1 MTIKLNDLSDADMK
15 AVDSFIKTQKRFHDM
30 GWSMAE
36 ADKKRKANNVVSHPS
51 HYASGGIECKDAMA
65 AAMAP
70 GYDFDPMEGAEF
82 LRLTPMAFY
91 WWGCA
96 FKYLW
101 RWDKKN
107 GIEDLQKCKQC
118 IDFLIE
124 EIGKE

>member
-1 MTIKLNDLSDADMK
+1 MTIKLNDLSD
-15 AVDSFIKTQKRFHDM
+15 
-30 GWSMAE
+30 

-51 HYASGGIECKDAMA
+51 HYASGGIECKDAMK
-65 AAMAP
+65 AAMGKDHCAWFYGNNDLLP
-70 GYDFDPMEGAEF
+70 KYLP
-82 LRLTPMAFY
+82 PMAFY

-107 GIEDLQKCKQC
+107 GVEDLQKCKQC

-124 EIGKE
+124 EMGKE